1 MYAEQARQSTAD
13 DQNDQYVNFLVNL
26 LLNILIDALLFI
38 IYCGCLTIGFWYVSI
53 FFGYLYF
60 NYSLDVDRALIC
72 FVSFFVLATFMPRKR
87 TLHTFVITLYVYSLL
102 LPTLVWFAVGG
113 ATPLHLLVTAAAFF
127 VLLFLHHIKI
137 RRLVVIALP
146 HSQVAVAITLFSF
159 ALGLW
164 IVSINGLSMVNIHI
178 YDVYKFRRGSS
189 DSFPILVHYLW
200 PQFANALLPLALTIF
215 LHKRKYILFGI
226 TSIMCVGLFS
236 VLHHKTILFIPLF
249 VFVIYRVLLIGK
261 SWLFFKMC
269 FCGAA
274 VLGVIEIATLSA
286 LGSDVIGPF
295 NVLFIRRVLL
305 VPAQLNGFYFEFFDE
320 NLKYYWSQSKITFGL
335 LAMPY
340 EQSSPKTIG
349 AFYFGNKGTSSNTG
363 FLGQGFANAGYLGVL
378 IYLGIFGFVLAI
390 LEANAR
396 KMGTTFVIMASL
408 LIVHNA
414 ITASDMITL
423 MLTGGFLSLIIAFA
437 CMKGT

>member
-1 MYAEQARQSTAD
+1 MSKAVGADKYVCRTSKAIDTD

-178 YDVYKFRRGSS
+178 YDVYKFRRG
-189 DSFPILVHYLW
+189 
-200 PQFANALLPLALTIF
+200 
-215 LHKRKYILFGI
+215 R
-226 TSIMCVGLFS
+226 
-236 VLHHKTILFIPLF
+236 
-249 VFVIYRVLLIGK
+249 
-261 SWLFFKMC
+261 
-269 FCGAA
+269 
-274 VLGVIEIATLSA
+274 
-286 LGSDVIGPF
+286 
-295 NVLFIRRVLL
+295 
-305 VPAQLNGFYFEFFDE
+305 
-320 NLKYYWSQSKITFGL
+320 
-335 LAMPY
+335 
-340 EQSSPKTIG
+340 
-349 AFYFGNKGTSSNTG
+349 
-363 FLGQGFANAGYLGVL
+363 
-378 IYLGIFGFVLAI
+378 
-390 LEANAR
+390 
-396 KMGTTFVIMASL
+396 
-408 LIVHNA
+408 LIVFQYSS
-414 ITASDMITL
+414 ITC
-423 MLTGGFLSLIIAFA
+423 GHSLRTRCFPLR
-437 CMKGT
+437 

>member
-1 MYAEQARQSTAD
+1 MVKVGY
-13 DQNDQYVNFLVNL
+13 FLN
-26 LLNILIDALLFI
+26 
-38 IYCGCLTIGFWYVSI
+38 
-53 FFGYLYF
+53 
-60 NYSLDVDRALIC
+60 
-72 FVSFFVLATFMPRKR
+72 VL
-87 TLHTFVITLYVYSLL
+87 
-102 LPTLVWFAVGG
+102 
-113 ATPLHLLVTAAAFF
+113 
-127 VLLFLHHIKI
+127 
-137 RRLVVIALP
+137 
-146 HSQVAVAITLFSF
+146 
-159 ALGLW
+159 
-164 IVSINGLSMVNIHI
+164 
-178 YDVYKFRRGSS
+178 
-189 DSFPILVHYLW
+189 
-200 PQFANALLPLALTIF
+200 
-215 LHKRKYILFGI
+215 
-226 TSIMCVGLFS
+226 
-236 VLHHKTILFIPLF
+236 
-249 VFVIYRVLLIGK
+249 
-261 SWLFFKMC
+261 
-269 FCGAA
+269 CGAA